1 MDETSALGRILG
13 KEIYTNSYHHQGIKK
28 LGEGLQIVGSTND
41 GIPEALESEDGLV
54 FAVQWHPEEL
64 YNDYPVFKGLFTRL
78 IDLASQK

>member
-1 MDETSALGRILG
+1 M
-13 KEIYTNSYHHQGIKK
+13 
-28 LGEGLQIVGSTND
+28 VGSTND

>member
-1 MDETSALGRILG
+1 MRWAGSWARRSTPTRTTTRES
-13 KEIYTNSYHHQGIKK
+13 KSWE
-28 LGEGLQIVGSTND
+28 EGLQIVGSTND